1 MTLAEAGEILAYW
14 DDNPPAHL
22 LLQAIARLLGWR
34 PPADAARGSV
44 AALAAAAPPGLG
56 LARGGNLG
64 MPPLLDAATL
74 HERNRARGGKAA
86 PLFNRGDS
94 G

>member
-1 MTLAEAGEILAYW
+1 MTLAEADEILAYW

-34 PPADAARGSV
+34 PGVAGPGGV
-44 AALAAAAPPGLG
+44 AALAAAAPPGLS
-56 LARGGNLG
+56 LARDGDLG
-64 MPPLLDAATL
+64 MPSPLDAATMR
-74 HERNRARGGKAA
+74 ERNRARGGKTA
-86 PLFNRGDS
+86 PFFNRGDS